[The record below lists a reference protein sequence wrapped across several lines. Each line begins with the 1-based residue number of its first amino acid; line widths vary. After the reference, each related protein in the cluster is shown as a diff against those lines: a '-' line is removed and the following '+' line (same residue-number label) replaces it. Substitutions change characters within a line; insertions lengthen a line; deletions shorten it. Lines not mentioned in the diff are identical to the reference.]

1 MSGEGSLFERLR
13 SAELRDDLQAGRD
26 PVEVARSVCKNLE
39 RVFNNW
45 RGSAPID
52 GNYGLP
58 DDAFAGEHRQTVARR
73 VAGLLKENVLAYEP
87 RLKDVSVQPGV
98 EDASDVYAWEFLL
111 QGRLVDADGRPRAIF
126 NVRRRK
132 NRFEVSF

>member
-13 SAELRDDLQAGRD
+13 AADIRENLQAGKD
-26 PVEVARSVCKNLE
+26 PAEVARSVCRNLE

-45 RGSAPID
+45 RGSVPIED
-52 GNYGLP
+52 SYGLP
-58 DDAFAGEHRQTVARR
+58 DDAFAGDHRQTVSHR
-73 VAGLLKENVLAYEP
+73 VAGLLKGNVMLYEP
-87 RLKDVSVQPGV
+87 RLKEVMVQAGT
-98 EDASDVYAWEFLL
+98 EDPSDVYAWEFLL
-111 QGRLVDADGRPRAIF
+111 QGRLITADKRPRAIF